1 MSIQNILKNAVSL
14 HHVMSASELGKD
26 AHKEWVNLVDACA
39 EPAYALF
46 SVTHDNAGRPVA
58 IVNEEAAR
66 EARHALSSVLRP
78 IVKLVGNV
86 SFANNEGEALLEV
99 NADFVTLFSNI
110 GWEMGWVYS
119 DEVIA
124 IRESIKAQKNALSV
138 AKAWLEYYEL
148 GDNEQ
153 EKSARRAAVAAI
165 ENTIAAL
172 DAERKAAESKVNG
185 KVWGIVPRD
194 MENKESAFR
203 KDFESLL
210 CSVID
215 SRNKASWTD
224 YQNKKKAEKA
234 AKNARQAEKRA
245 VKKDIA
251 NRMTATSAK

>member
-14 HHVMSASELGKD
+14 HHVMSVSELGKD
-26 AHKEWVNLVDACA
+26 AHKEWVKLVDACA

-46 SVTHDNAGRPVA
+46 ATTHDNAGRPAA
-58 IVNEEAAR
+58 IIDENAAR
-66 EARHALSSVLRP
+66 EARHALSSALRP

-99 NADFVTLFSNI
+99 NADFVTLFSSI
-110 GWEMGWVYS
+110 GWEMGWMYS
-119 DEVIA
+119 DEVTA
-124 IRESIKAQKNALSV
+124 IRESIKVQKNALSV

-148 GDNEQ
+148 GDNEE
-153 EKSARRAAVAAI
+153 EKSARRAAVTAI
-165 ENTIAAL
+165 ENTIVAL
-172 DAERKAAESKVNG
+172 DAERKTAEGKVNG

-194 MENKESAFR
+194 LENKESAFR

-215 SRNKASWTD
+215 NRNKASYAE

-251 NRMTATSAK
+251 ARMAESAK